1 MVTELM
7 ESAPQAPALPQL
19 EWIDAG
25 KARKPRR
32 SPAWRNKRT
41 GRLTMIGGA
50 GAVSIAALLL
60 LALLPVIGQHQ
71 QSAAAAE
78 LHQIATN
85 VTNRSVPQLKRDQWL
100 ETKRLA
106 SFSMDVKW
114 IGSTSISGAEAT
126 VIATQT
132 EWSNNFGETCV
143 LSELGRAHF
152 ASSAAE
158 TTWTSVG
165 LIVDPIQP
173 PVSPCS
179 DGGGANA
186 RNGDGL
192 SFGSGTTDVS
202 SLATDASALAHE
214 LSTGTTGISGLDQL
228 GSGTSNPG
236 FQRAV
241 ALLVGPLTG
250 ASPAFDVALYGAL
263 ALLPGIQALGTTST
277 HTGSTGLGFE
287 SAGARYLGPTIIV
300 VDPKTGAL
308 LEARNLEPG
317 LFDPL
322 ASFVPF
328 SLSTHGVGGNGGNKI
343 QWIDPIGSSA
353 VVNTASIPTSLS
365 PSPPPTAVIVAIG
378 KRGVSAI
385 PLNALQGELYA
396 RLGAPGEGSGYGS
409 ASGGGV
415 MTFTFDGPRSQVQD
429 YAKALRHS
437 DLIASVTV
445 NYGDK

>member
-1 MVTELM
+1 LVTELM

-19 EWIDAG
+19 EWVDTG
-25 KARKPRR
+25 KLSQPRR
-32 SPAWRNKRT
+32 SPAWSNKRT
-41 GRLTMIGGA
+41 GPLRLIAGV

-60 LALLPVIGQHQ
+60 LVLLPVIGQHQ
-71 QSAAAAE
+71 QPAAAAE

-85 VTNRSVPQLKRDQWL
+85 VTNRPVPQLKRDQWL
-100 ETKRLA
+100 KTKQLV

-114 IGSTSISGAEAT
+114 IGSRSISGAEAT
-126 VIATQT
+126 VTATQT
-132 EWSNNFGETCV
+132 EWSNNFGETCA
-143 LSELGRAHF
+143 LSSLGRARF

-158 TTWTSVG
+158 TAWTSAGLVVG
-165 LIVDPIQP
+165 PIQP

-186 RNGDGL
+186 TNGESL
-192 SFGSGTTDVS
+192 SFGSGATNVS
-202 SLATDASALAHE
+202 SLATDASVLAHE

-250 ASPAFDVALYGAL
+250 TSPAFDSALYDAL
-263 ALLPGIQALGTTST
+263 ALLPGIQALGTTPT
-277 HTGSTGLGFE
+277 HTGATGLGFE
-287 SAGARYLGPTIIV
+287 SGATDLGPTVIV

-322 ASFVPF
+322 ASFVPM
-328 SLSTHGVGGNGGNKI
+328 SLGTHGVGGNGGNKI
-343 QWIDPIGSSA
+343 QWIDPIGSGA
-353 VVNTASIPTSLS
+353 VVGRASIPTSLT

-378 KRGVSAI
+378 RRGASAI
-385 PLNALQGELYA
+385 PLNALQGKLYA
-396 RLGAPGEGSGYGS
+396 RFGAPGEGAGYGS
-409 ASGGGV
+409 ASDGGV
-415 MTFTFDGPRSQVQD
+415 LTFTFDGPRSQVQD
-429 YAKALRHS
+429 YAKALRQS

-445 NYGDK
+445 NYGDN

>member
-1 MVTELM
+1 MGSVRLEGTVAL
-7 ESAPQAPALPQL
+7 SA
-19 EWIDAG
+19 IDAD
-25 KARKPRR
+25 
-32 SPAWRNKRT
+32 PASGSALDGCRNPVFHVSTEHFRT
-41 GRLTMIGGA
+41 RI
-50 GAVSIAALLL
+50 
-60 LALLPVIGQHQ
+60 
-71 QSAAAAE
+71 
-78 LHQIATN
+78 
-85 VTNRSVPQLKRDQWL
+85 W
-100 ETKRLA
+100 
-106 SFSMDVKW
+106 
-114 IGSTSISGAEAT
+114 
-126 VIATQT
+126 
-132 EWSNNFGETCV
+132 V
-143 LSELGRAHF
+143 LSVLRIGRRGL
-152 ASSAAE
+152 
-158 TTWTSVG
+158 TQQCPWTSVG
-165 LIVDPIQP
+165 LVVDPIQQ

-186 RNGDGL
+186 RNGDSL
-192 SFGSGTTDVS
+192 SFGSGATDVS

-241 ALLVGPLTG
+241 ALLFGPLTG
-250 ASPAFDVALYGAL
+250 TTPAFDSALYDAL

-287 SAGARYLGPTIIV
+287 TAGARYLGPTIIV

-328 SLSTHGVGGNGGNKI
+328 SLGTHGVGGNGGNKI
-343 QWIDPIGSSA
+343 EWIDPIGSSA
-353 VVNTASIPTSLS
+353 VVDTASIPTSLS

-415 MTFTFDGPRSQVQD
+415 MTFTFDGPRSQVLG
-429 YAKALRHS
+429 YANALRHS

-445 NYGDK
+445 NYGDR